1 MARMRT
7 AAIVSFGGPEVL
19 RPMDLPSPSA
29 GPDEVVIRVVAA
41 GVNPVDAQIRCGALA
56 GRREHRFPLV
66 LGREAAGVVE
76 EVGSGV
82 ARLRV
87 GDRVWTYHR
96 PRVEQRGTYAECV
109 AVAES
114 EVSRMPS
121 GLLYE
126 EAAAVPCSG
135 LTAWQALHEHG
146 GVLSGSTVVVLGAA
160 GGVGHLAVQLAAE
173 AGARIVAVAAAR
185 DHAFVASLGAQH
197 TVDPAADDPGAAIRR
212 LCPQGADLIVD
223 TTGDRR
229 FDGAIA
235 WLAPGGR
242 LVGPAGRTPSTDA
255 LGRSVVAFGP
265 RAELSHL
272 DALAERIARGR
283 VRVHVERMWPLA
295 DAAAGHRR
303 LEAGGVRGKLVLT
316 L

>member
-96 PRVEQRGTYAECV
+96 PRVEHRGT
-109 AVAES
+109 
-114 EVSRMPS
+114 
-121 GLLYE
+121 
-126 EAAAVPCSG
+126 
-135 LTAWQALHEHG
+135 
-146 GVLSGSTVVVLGAA
+146 
-160 GGVGHLAVQLAAE
+160 
-173 AGARIVAVAAAR
+173 
-185 DHAFVASLGAQH
+185 
-197 TVDPAADDPGAAIRR
+197 
-212 LCPQGADLIVD
+212 
-223 TTGDRR
+223 
-229 FDGAIA
+229 
-235 WLAPGGR
+235 
-242 LVGPAGRTPSTDA
+242 
-255 LGRSVVAFGP
+255 
-265 RAELSHL
+265 
-272 DALAERIARGR
+272 
-283 VRVHVERMWPLA
+283 
-295 DAAAGHRR
+295 
-303 LEAGGVRGKLVLT
+303 
-316 L
+316 